1 MAKSST
7 PIPQDKIGESFVWRD
22 WFQRLSDRVFGTLA
36 SQDASSVAI
45 TGGAVDDISI
55 TNSTINSTTIG
66 ATTPS
71 TGKFTDLYAATLA
84 VDTGTDGQV
93 LIGRTSDHHF
103 VPALLTAGTNV
114 SIATGP
120 SSVTISASTTAGPIG
135 LTGLPGIDGIDGE
148 DGQVIPGPRGLTG
161 SQGPQ
166 GAATYLEADYQEAEM
181 FLVPGNQGTAGATG
195 ATGATGSQG
204 LTGVP
209 VYLEAEQGEDGPMGP
224 PGLTGLTGSQ
234 GPMGVAVFLEADA
247 GEQGDMGPPGLM
259 GITGA
264 QGPIGPAVYL
274 EAPEADEPMPFPG
287 PTGVQGIQGLPGVAV
302 YLEAPE
308 AEEPMFTGGPTV
320 PVNGSLT
327 WSVPVTKTA
336 DFTLGVFETYVI
348 NNKAAATC
356 TVTLPSASGYP
367 GRPVSF
373 INYKAFT
380 LVSAS
385 SNVVPIAGGSAG
397 TAILAASVGDTT
409 TLISDG
415 TNWIQVN
422 YEPNNCLLLE

>member
-22 WFQRLSDRVFGTLA
+22 WFQRLSDKVFGSIS
-36 SQDASSVAI
+36 SQDANNVVI
-45 TGGAVDDISI
+45 TGGSI
-55 TNSTINSTTIG
+55 DGTTIG

-114 SIATGP
+114 SISTGP
-120 SSVTISASTTAGPIG
+120 SSVTITASSFPGFAG
-135 LTGLPGIDGIDGE
+135 LDGIDGE
-148 DGQVIPGPRGLTG
+148 EGQSIPGPRGLTG

-181 FLVPGNQGTAGATG
+181 FLIPGSQGVTGNTGPQGATG
-195 ATGATGSQG
+195 FDGDQGEEGPRGPQG
-204 LTGVP
+204 L
-209 VYLEAEQGEDGPMGP
+209 
-224 PGLTGLTGSQ
+224 
-234 GPMGVAVFLEADA
+234 
-247 GEQGDMGPPGLM
+247 
-259 GITGA
+259 TGA
-264 QGPIGPAVYL
+264 QGPAGPVVYL
-274 EAPEADEPMPFPG
+274 EAPEAD
-287 PTGVQGIQGLPGVAV
+287 
-302 YLEAPE
+302 
-308 AEEPMFTGGPTV
+308 EPMFTGGPTV

-415 TNWIQVN
+415 TNWIQVK